1 MSFPQPPGRGQSVL
15 SGILQAPS
23 SSTGGALLDKHL
35 LAFLVS
41 VQCEGL
47 ADSSLAK
54 LKLQVRELARWLSRN
69 RRRTWREA
77 TADDLREYL
86 SAFATAASS
95 TMYGRRWALSR
106 LYSWATTEQLINA
119 NPVKG
124 FAPMRA
130 EPRSAPYA
138 PTEQQICRLLE
149 APDTTTAIGLRDRA
163 VLELMYATGMRAGE
177 LVALRMHQL
186 EREQGVISIMGK
198 GSRERLVVYGE
209 HAGYWL
215 DQYLRLAREEL
226 LASVKGK
233 QATDA
238 VFVHP
243 TKLVSLRY
251 FHLRALVR
259 RYAVKAELPIVTP
272 HVFRHAFAT
281 HLKDRGMDLRS
292 IQLLLGHADL
302 ETTTIYIRTR
312 MGLLRDMLE
321 RCHPLGEKYSEDD
334 AAADAADADAVD
346 KHPAHDD
353 AAPQFH
359 GQNAVAEDI
368 EPAELQEAPAGAVTS
383 QSAREVSSPV
393 SSAQVEHVAVPRA
406 IGEEEGPGRGDREG
420 AQGGS
425 GRHAGGNPRPNRRV
439 RIYGPR
445 SLPMARAQEKGP
457 SQVLR
462 RADRS
467 HVVGQRK
474 AAQMDPGQG
483 P

>member
-15 SGILQAPS
+15 SGLLQAPS
-23 SSTGGALLDKHL
+23 SSTGGALLDRHL
-35 LAFLVS
+35 LAFLAS
-41 VQCEGL
+41 VHCEGL

-54 LKLQVRELARWLSRN
+54 LKLQVMELARWLSRS

-77 TADDLREYL
+77 TADDLRAYL

-95 TMYGRRWALSR
+95 TMFGRRWMLSR
-106 LYSWATTEQLINA
+106 LYRWATTEQLIDA
-119 NPVKG
+119 DPVAG
-124 FAPMRA
+124 FAPMRSD
-130 EPRSAPYA
+130 PRSAPYA
-138 PTEQQICRLLE
+138 PTERQICRLLE

-163 VLELMYATGMRAGE
+163 ALELMYATGMRAGE

-186 EREQGVISIMGK
+186 ERVQGVISIMGK

-215 DQYLRLAREEL
+215 DQYLQLARDEL
-226 LASVKGK
+226 LARVKGK

-243 TKLVSLRY
+243 TKLVSMRY

-259 RYAVKAELPIVTP
+259 RYALKAELPVVTP

-321 RCHPLGEKYSEDD
+321 RCHPLGEQYREEHVPAK
-334 AAADAADADAVD
+334 AADAGAVD
-346 KHPAHDD
+346 KHQVHDD
-353 AAPQFH
+353 AAPQVQ
-359 GQNAVAEDI
+359 GYCQGI
-368 EPAELQEAPAGAVTS
+368 EPAELQEARATTATPRCG
-383 QSAREVSSPV
+383 REVSLPV
-393 SSAQVEHVAVPRA
+393 LPAQVEHVAVPRTV
-406 IGEEEGPGRGDREG
+406 GEEEGPGRGDRHA

-425 GRHAGGNPRPNRRV
+425 GRRAGGNPRPNRRI